1 MTKQTIN
8 IGANA
13 NDQSADT
20 IRAAFDKVNTNFS
33 EIYTAFGTDTPTSS
47 SLKFVADDST
57 GTSLNLNETFKI
69 SGGAGITTAISGDEL
84 VITAAATGEP
94 ITFVGDDSTGVN
106 VNSGNTLKITGT
118 NGITTAGSQVTGT
131 GTITLTGPNAFSSIA
146 VANNSTVTASSSAT
160 ALTFVGGD
168 NMTILTSGN
177 TITFHSTGNIG
188 ADDST
193 SFDDIIQ
200 GTEGRLAY
208 YVEDG
213 NTLAQTGASIDYNAV
228 SEALTVKTFITNTIS
243 SSDSVAVTVND
254 GLIVV
259 GNFSFDGGASVNTI
273 LDEDNMSSN
282 SATALATQQSIK
294 AYVDST
300 SGGTLRLGDSS
311 STSTTINVAGGEELM
326 FRAGDSITPTVAGN
340 GVTFNLN
347 EDITVDKISA
357 GDSTEITVAS
367 NIKLQGTFLFEGD
380 GITGINAILDQD
392 NLSANSATALA
403 TQQSI
408 KAYVD
413 SSVAGLTSTLN
424 FSDSSST
431 RGEAVLGTNDLEFR
445 SGDGI
450 TATVL
455 GTGVTFALNKAID
468 VNTISSS
475 DSTAVTVN
483 DGLIV
488 VGNMSF
494 DGGVAVSTIVDEDN
508 MASNSA
514 TALATQQSIKAY
526 VDSKG
531 ITFAR
536 VGGNSTVA
544 SLGGT
549 VSFQGVTNETTVA
562 ESSGTFT
569 IGLQDDIA
577 VNQIAAKDSS
587 AVSITSPLQA
597 TTIQSSGVITAGGNV
612 TATGSFVIGSA
623 DMNET
628 DLEKLDGITNGTV
641 AANKAVVVDGSKNAG
656 TFGTVTATT
665 FAGNVNSASGQS
677 NFNNVQIAGNLTVN
691 GTTTTID
698 TTNTTVEDNLLAL
711 NTGVSAVAN
720 TSDSGILINR
730 GTGTDSSTLN
740 VAMIWDESANEFA
753 LIETTEDGTNT
764 GNINITRYANLQV
777 DVLTGT
783 ATAARYADLAE
794 NYEADSVYDPGTV
807 VIFGGDKEITVSKFT
822 HDPRI
827 AGVVS
832 TNPAH
837 LMNAEQQNGTAVALQ
852 GRVPCKVKGM
862 IAKGDVL
869 VASGV
874 PGVAC
879 KMVKD
884 MYEVGCVIGKALE
897 NHTEAGEGVIEVVVG
912 RL

>member
-1 MTKQTIN
+1 MTKQTVN
-8 IGANA
+8 IGTTA

-20 IRAAFDKVNTNFS
+20 IRAAFDKVNTNFT
-33 EIYTAFGTDTPTSS
+33 EIYTAFGTDTPTAS

-94 ITFVGDDSTGVN
+94 IKFVGDDSTGID
-106 VNSGNTLKITGT
+106 VNSGNNLKITGT
-118 NGITTAGSQVTGT
+118 NGITTAASQVAGT
-131 GTITLTGPNAFSSIA
+131 GTITLTGPNTFSSIA
-146 VANNSTVTASSSAT
+146 VANNTTVTANSSAT

-294 AYVDST
+294 AYIDSVAG
-300 SGGTLRLGDSS
+300 STLALGDSS
-311 STSTTINVAGGEELM
+311 SNAGSINIAGGEQLV

-340 GVTFNLN
+340 GVILNLN

-357 GDSTEITVAS
+357 GDSSAITVAS
-367 NIKLQGTFLFEGD
+367 NIQLQGTLTFDGD
-380 GITGINAILDQD
+380 GITGIN
-392 NLSANSATALA
+392 T
-403 TQQSI
+403 I
-408 KAYVD
+408 K
-413 SSVAGLTSTLN
+413 
-424 FSDSSST
+424 
-431 RGEAVLGTNDLEFR
+431 
-445 SGDGI
+445 
-450 TATVL
+450 
-455 GTGVTFALNKAID
+455 
-468 VNTISSS
+468 
-475 DSTAVTVN
+475 
-483 DGLIV
+483 
-488 VGNMSF
+488 
-494 DGGVAVSTIVDEDN
+494 DEDN
-508 MASNSA
+508 MSSNSA

-526 VDSKG
+526 VDAEVGAVSSTSISQNNSNVTVADSG
-531 ITFAR
+531 SGTITVTVDASTIGDFTASGLQLGGSGAR
-536 VGGNSTVA
+536 VTTVLDEDAMGTNSATALATQQSIKAYVDAQLTAQDLDFQGDSGGALSIDLDSETLDIAGGTGIDTTGSGNTLTVAIDSTVA
-544 SLGGT
+544 TLAGT
-549 VSFQGVTNETTVA
+549 QTLTNKT
-562 ESSGTFT
+562 
-569 IGLQDDIA
+569 L
-577 VNQIAAKDSS
+577 
-587 AVSITSPLQA
+587 TSPKINEDVVL
-597 TTIQSSGVITAGGNV
+597 
-612 TATGSFVIGSA
+612 TATA
-623 DMNET
+623 TELN
-628 DLEKLDGITNGTV
+628 LLDGLTNGTV
-641 AANKAVVVDGSKNAG
+641 TANKAVVVDGSKNIG
-656 TFGTVTATT
+656 NFGTVTATS
-665 FAGNVNSASGQS
+665 FAGNVTAGSGQS
-677 NFNNVQIAGNLTVN
+677 SFNNVQIAGDLVVN

-698 TTNTTVEDNLLAL
+698 TTNTTVEDNLLVL
-711 NTGVSAVAN
+711 NSGVSAVAN

-730 GTGTDSSTLN
+730 GTGVDSSTLN
-740 VAMIWDESANEFA
+740 AAIIWDESENQFA
-753 LIETTEDGTNT
+753 MVETQETGNTT
-764 GNINITRYANLQV
+764 GNINITRYASLQV
-777 DVLTGT
+777 DRLVGT
-783 ATAARYADLAE
+783 ATQATYADLAE
-794 NYEADSVYDPGTV
+794 QYEADSIYAPGTV

-837 LMNAEQQNGTAVALQ
+837 LMNSGLENGTPVALQ

-874 PGVAC
+874 AGVAC
-879 KMVKD
+879 KMVKE
-884 MYEVGCVIGKALE
+884 MYEVGCVVGKALE

>member
-69 SGGAGITTAISGDEL
+69 SGGAGISTAISGDEV

-94 ITFVGDDSTGVN
+94 ITFVGDDSTGIN
-106 VNSGNTLKITGT
+106 VNSGNTLKITGS

-131 GTITLTGPNAFSSIA
+131 GTITLTGPNAFSSIS
-146 VANNSTVTASSSAT
+146 VADNTTVTASSSAT
-160 ALTFVGGD
+160 GLTFVGGD

-177 TITFHSTGNIG
+177 TITFHSTGALTGDN
-188 ADDST
+188 DST
-193 SFDDIIQ
+193 TFDDIIS

-213 NTLAQTGASIDYNAV
+213 NTLAQTGASIDYNSV
-228 SEALTVKTFITNTIS
+228 TEALTVKTFITNTIS

-259 GNFSFDGGASVNTI
+259 GNFSFDGGVAVNTI

-294 AYVDST
+294 AYVDAN
-300 SGGTLRLGDSS
+300 SGGTLRIGDSA
-311 STSTTINVAGGEELM
+311 STTTAINIAGGEELM
-326 FRAGDSITPTVAGN
+326 FRSGDSITPAVTGN

-347 EDITVDKISA
+347 ESISVDEISA
-357 GDSTEITVAS
+357 GDSSTITITS
-367 NIKLQGTFLFEGD
+367 PILHQSTFRFNGD
-380 GITGINAILDQD
+380 TQSINAILDQD
-392 NLSANSATALA
+392 NMASNSNTALA

-413 SSVAGLTSTLN
+413 SQVSGLTTTLN

-431 RGEAVLGTNDLEFR
+431 RGTAVLGTNDLEFR

-587 AVSITSPLQA
+587 SVSITSPLQA
-597 TTIQSSGVITAGGNV
+597 TTIQSSGNIT
-612 TATGSFVIGSA
+612 TAGSFVIGSA

-665 FAGNVNSASGQS
+665 FAGNVNSSSGQS

-698 TTNTTVEDNLLAL
+698 TTNTTVEDNLLSL

-740 VAMIWDESANEFA
+740 VAMIWDESENQFA
-753 LIETTEDGTNT
+753 MIETTEDGTNT
-764 GNINITRYANLQV
+764 GNINLTRYADLQV
-777 DVLTGT
+777 NVLQGI
-783 ATAARYADLAE
+783 ATTARYADLAE

-837 LMNAEQQNGTAVALQ
+837 LMNSGLENGTAVALQ

>member
-1 MTKQTIN
+1 MTKQTVN
-8 IGANA
+8 IGTTA

-20 IRAAFDKVNTNFS
+20 IRAAFDKVNTNFT
-33 EIYTAFGTDTPTSS
+33 EIYTAFGTDTPTAS

-94 ITFVGDDSTGVN
+94 IKFVGDDSTGID
-106 VNSGNTLKITGT
+106 VNSGNNLKITGT
-118 NGITTAGSQVTGT
+118 NGITTAASQVAGT
-131 GTITLTGPNAFSSIA
+131 GTITLTGPNTFSSIA
-146 VANNSTVTASSSAT
+146 VANNTTVTANSSAT

-294 AYVDST
+294 AYVDSVAG
-300 SGGTLRLGDSS
+300 STLALGDSS
-311 STSTTINVAGGEELM
+311 SNAGSINIAGGEQLV

-340 GVTFNLN
+340 GVILNLN

-357 GDSTEITVAS
+357 GDSSAITVAS
-367 NIKLQGTFLFEGD
+367 NIQLQGTLIFDGD
-380 GITGINAILDQD
+380 GITGIN
-392 NLSANSATALA
+392 T
-403 TQQSI
+403 I
-408 KAYVD
+408 K
-413 SSVAGLTSTLN
+413 
-424 FSDSSST
+424 
-431 RGEAVLGTNDLEFR
+431 
-445 SGDGI
+445 
-450 TATVL
+450 
-455 GTGVTFALNKAID
+455 
-468 VNTISSS
+468 
-475 DSTAVTVN
+475 
-483 DGLIV
+483 
-488 VGNMSF
+488 
-494 DGGVAVSTIVDEDN
+494 DEDN
-508 MASNSA
+508 MSSNSA

-526 VDSKG
+526 VDAEVGAVSTTSISQNNSNVTVADSG
-531 ITFAR
+531 SGTITVTVDASTIGDFTASGLQLGGSGAR
-536 VGGNSTVA
+536 VTTVLDEDAMGTNSATALATQQSIKAYVDAQLTAQDLDFQGDSGGALSIDLDSETLDIAGGTGIDTTGSGNTLTVAIDSTVA
-544 SLGGT
+544 TLAGT
-549 VSFQGVTNETTVA
+549 QTLTNKT
-562 ESSGTFT
+562 
-569 IGLQDDIA
+569 L
-577 VNQIAAKDSS
+577 
-587 AVSITSPLQA
+587 TSPKINEDVVL
-597 TTIQSSGVITAGGNV
+597 
-612 TATGSFVIGSA
+612 TATA
-623 DMNET
+623 TELN
-628 DLEKLDGITNGTV
+628 LLDGLTNGTV
-641 AANKAVVVDGSKNAG
+641 TANKAVVVGGSKDIG
-656 TFGTVTATT
+656 SFGTVTATS
-665 FAGNVNSASGQS
+665 FAGNVTAGSGQS
-677 NFNNVQIAGNLTVN
+677 SFNNVQIAGDLVVN

-698 TTNTTVEDNLLAL
+698 TTNTTVEDNLLVL
-711 NTGVSAVAN
+711 NSGVSAVAN

-730 GTGTDSSTLN
+730 GTGVDSSTLN
-740 VAMIWDESANEFA
+740 AAIIWDESENQFA
-753 LIETTEDGTNT
+753 MVETQETGNTT
-764 GNINITRYANLQV
+764 GNINITRYASLQV
-777 DVLTGT
+777 DRLVGT
-783 ATAARYADLAE
+783 ATQATYADLAE
-794 NYEADSVYDPGTV
+794 QYEADSIYAPGTV

-837 LMNAEQQNGTAVALQ
+837 LMNSGLENGTPVALQ

-874 PGVAC
+874 AGVAC
-879 KMVKD
+879 KMVKE
-884 MYEVGCVIGKALE
+884 MYEVGCVVGKALE

>member
-1 MTKQTIN
+1 MTKQTVN
-8 IGANA
+8 IGTTA

-20 IRAAFDKVNTNFS
+20 IRAAFDKVNTNFT
-33 EIYTAFGTDTPTSS
+33 EIYTAFGTDTPTAS

-94 ITFVGDDSTGVN
+94 IKFVGDDSTGID
-106 VNSGNTLKITGT
+106 VNSGNNLKITGT
-118 NGITTAGSQVTGT
+118 NGITTAASQVAGT
-131 GTITLTGPNAFSSIA
+131 GTITLTGPNTFSSIA
-146 VANNSTVTASSSAT
+146 VANNTTVTANSSAT

-177 TITFHSTGNIG
+177 TITFHSVGNIG

-294 AYVDST
+294 AYVDSVAG
-300 SGGTLRLGDSS
+300 STLALGDSS
-311 STSTTINVAGGEELM
+311 SNAGSINIAGGEQLV

-340 GVTFNLN
+340 GVILNLN

-357 GDSTEITVAS
+357 GDSSAITVAS
-367 NIKLQGTFLFEGD
+367 NIQLQGTLTFDGD
-380 GITGINAILDQD
+380 GITGIN
-392 NLSANSATALA
+392 T
-403 TQQSI
+403 I
-408 KAYVD
+408 K
-413 SSVAGLTSTLN
+413 
-424 FSDSSST
+424 
-431 RGEAVLGTNDLEFR
+431 
-445 SGDGI
+445 
-450 TATVL
+450 
-455 GTGVTFALNKAID
+455 
-468 VNTISSS
+468 
-475 DSTAVTVN
+475 
-483 DGLIV
+483 
-488 VGNMSF
+488 
-494 DGGVAVSTIVDEDN
+494 DEDN

-526 VDSKG
+526 VDAEVGAVSSTSISQNNSNVTVADSG
-531 ITFAR
+531 SGTITVTVDASTIGDFTASGLQLGGSGAR
-536 VGGNSTVA
+536 VTTVLDEDAMGTNSATALATQQSIKAYVDAQLTAQDLDFQGDSGGALSIDLDSETLDIAGGTGIDTTGSGNTLTVAIDSTVA
-544 SLGGT
+544 TLAGT
-549 VSFQGVTNETTVA
+549 QTLTNKT
-562 ESSGTFT
+562 
-569 IGLQDDIA
+569 L
-577 VNQIAAKDSS
+577 
-587 AVSITSPLQA
+587 TSPKINEDVVL
-597 TTIQSSGVITAGGNV
+597 
-612 TATGSFVIGSA
+612 TATA
-623 DMNET
+623 TELN
-628 DLEKLDGITNGTV
+628 LLDGLTNGTV
-641 AANKAVVVDGSKNAG
+641 TANKAVVVDGSKDIG
-656 TFGTVTATT
+656 SFGTVTATS
-665 FAGNVNSASGQS
+665 FAGNVTAGSGQS
-677 NFNNVQIAGNLTVN
+677 SFNNVQIAGDLVVN

-698 TTNTTVEDNLLAL
+698 TTNTTVEDNLLVL
-711 NTGVSAVAN
+711 NSGVSAVAN

-730 GTGTDSSTLN
+730 GTGVDSSTLN
-740 VAMIWDESANEFA
+740 AAIIWDESENQFA
-753 LIETTEDGTNT
+753 MVETQETGNTT
-764 GNINITRYANLQV
+764 GNINITRYASLQV
-777 DVLTGT
+777 DRLVGT
-783 ATAARYADLAE
+783 ATQATYADLAE
-794 NYEADSVYDPGTV
+794 QYEADSIYAPGTV

-837 LMNAEQQNGTAVALQ
+837 LMNSGLENGTPVALQ

-874 PGVAC
+874 AGVAC
-879 KMVKD
+879 KMVKE
-884 MYEVGCVIGKALE
+884 MYEVGCVVGKALE

>member
-1 MTKQTIN
+1 MTKQTVN
-8 IGANA
+8 IGTTA

-20 IRAAFDKVNTNFS
+20 IRAAFDKVNTNFT
-33 EIYTAFGTDTPTSS
+33 EIYTAFGTDTPTAS

-94 ITFVGDDSTGVN
+94 IKFVGDDSTGID
-106 VNSGNTLKITGT
+106 VNSGNNLKITGT
-118 NGITTAGSQVTGT
+118 NGITTAASQVAGT
-131 GTITLTGPNAFSSIA
+131 GTITLTGPNTFSSIA
-146 VANNSTVTASSSAT
+146 VANNTTVTANSSAT

-177 TITFHSTGNIG
+177 TITFHSVGNIG

-294 AYVDST
+294 AYVDSVAG
-300 SGGTLRLGDSS
+300 STLALGDSS
-311 STSTTINVAGGEELM
+311 SNAGSINIAGGEQLV
-326 FRAGDSITPTVAGN
+326 FKAGDSITPTVAGN

-357 GDSTEITVAS
+357 GDSSAISVAS
-367 NIKLQGTFLFEGD
+367 NIQLQGTLTFDGD
-380 GITGINAILDQD
+380 GITGIN
-392 NLSANSATALA
+392 T
-403 TQQSI
+403 I
-408 KAYVD
+408 K
-413 SSVAGLTSTLN
+413 
-424 FSDSSST
+424 
-431 RGEAVLGTNDLEFR
+431 
-445 SGDGI
+445 
-450 TATVL
+450 
-455 GTGVTFALNKAID
+455 
-468 VNTISSS
+468 
-475 DSTAVTVN
+475 
-483 DGLIV
+483 
-488 VGNMSF
+488 
-494 DGGVAVSTIVDEDN
+494 DEDN

-526 VDSKG
+526 VDAEVGAVSSTSISQNNSNVTVADSGSGTITVTVDAGTIGDFTASGLQLGGSGARVTTVLDEDAMGTNSATALATQQSIKSYVDSRG

-544 SLGGT
+544 NIGGT

-569 IGLQDDIA
+569 LGLQDDIQ

-587 AVSITSPLQA
+587 SVSITSPLQA

-641 AANKAVVVDGSKNAG
+641 AANKAVVVDGSKNIGDFA
-656 TFGTVTATT
+656 TVTATT
-665 FAGNVNSASGQS
+665 FAGNVPAGSGQS
-677 NFNNVQIAGNLTVN
+677 SFNNVQIAGDLVVN

-698 TTNTTVEDNLLAL
+698 TTNTTVEDNLLVL
-711 NTGVSAVAN
+711 NSGVSAVAN

-730 GTGTDSSTLN
+730 GTGVDSSTLN
-740 VAMIWDESANEFA
+740 AAIIWDESENQFA
-753 LIETTEDGTNT
+753 MVETQETGNTT
-764 GNINITRYANLQV
+764 GNINITRYASLQV
-777 DVLTGT
+777 DRLVGT
-783 ATAARYADLAE
+783 ATQATYADLAE
-794 NYEADSVYDPGTV
+794 QYEADSIYAPGTV

-837 LMNAEQQNGTAVALQ
+837 LMNSGLENGTPVALQ

-874 PGVAC
+874 AGVAC
-879 KMVKD
+879 KMVKE
-884 MYEVGCVIGKALE
+884 MYEVGCVVGKALE

>member
-94 ITFVGDDSTGVN
+94 ITFVGDDSTGIN
-106 VNSGNTLKITGT
+106 VNSGNTLRITGS
-118 NGITTAGSQVTGT
+118 NGITTAGSQVGGT
-131 GTITLTGPNAFSSIA
+131 GTITLTGPNAFSSIS
-146 VANNSTVTASSSAT
+146 VADNTTVTASSSAT
-160 ALTFVGGD
+160 GLTFVGGD

-177 TITFHSTGNIG
+177 TITFHSTGALTGDN
-188 ADDST
+188 DST
-193 SFDDIIQ
+193 TFDDIIS

-213 NTLAQTGASIDYNAV
+213 NTLAQTGASIDYNSI

-294 AYVDST
+294 AYVDAN
-300 SGGTLRLGDSS
+300 SGGTLRIGDSA
-311 STSTTINVAGGEELM
+311 STTTAINIAGGEELT
-326 FRAGDSITPTVAGN
+326 FRSGDSITPSVTGN

-347 EDITVDKISA
+347 ESISVDEISA
-357 GDSTEITVAS
+357 GDSSAITITSPVIS
-367 NIKLQGTFLFEGD
+367 QSTFRFNGD
-380 GITGINAILDQD
+380 TQGITAILDQD
-392 NLSANSATALA
+392 NMASNSNTALA

-413 SSVAGLTSTLN
+413 SQVSGLTTTLN

-569 IGLQDDIA
+569 IGLQDDIQ

-597 TTIQSSGVITAGGNV
+597 TTIQSSGSIT
-612 TATGSFVIGSA
+612 TAGSFVIGSA

-641 AANKAVVVDGSKNAG
+641 AANKAVVVDGSKNIGDFA
-656 TFGTVTATT
+656 TVTATT

-720 TSDSGILINR
+720 TSDSGIVINR

-753 LIETTEDGTNT
+753 MIETTEDGTNT

-777 DVLTGT
+777 DVMTGT

-837 LMNAEQQNGTAVALQ
+837 LMNSSQENGTAVALQ

-897 NHTEAGEGVIEVVVG
+897 NHTEAGEGVIQVVVG